1 MITVPVPG
9 GSGAPTFMLAASLGA
24 MRCPVCVQA
33 DTRVVDSRSA
43 DDDTSIRRRRECGEC
58 GHRFT
63 TFERLEE
70 ISLVV
75 TKRSGDRQPFD
86 PRKVVAGLLAASK
99 GRPLTEVDF
108 EGLAARVE
116 ERLRQEGAETTSEA
130 IGLAVLDELGR
141 IDQVAYLRFASV
153 YKDFENIDDFERE
166 ARLIK
171 VEPR

>member
-1 MITVPVPG
+1 MVKN
-9 GSGAPTFMLAASLGA
+9 SG
-24 MRCPVCVQA
+24 
-33 DTRVVDSRSA
+33 
-43 DDDTSIRRRRECGEC
+43 
-58 GHRFT
+58 
-63 TFERLEE
+63 ERQL
-70 ISLVV
+70 
-75 TKRSGDRQPFD
+75 FD
-86 PRKVVAGLLAASK
+86 PRKIVTGLVAASK

-116 ERLRQEGAETTSEA
+116 ERLRHEGTEITSEA

-141 IDQVAYLRFASV
+141 LDQVAYLRFASV